1 MSKLAV
7 ARFLSPESKGGGNTV
22 EFAFKENS
30 FVFLPL
36 FLLSLLPPLLRGR
49 TSEQF
54 FTQLEGTGTED
65 TQLSHLSAAPS

>member
-1 MSKLAV
+1 MAILA
-7 ARFLSPESKGGGNTV
+7 AAWFLSPESKGGGETV

-36 FLLSLLPPLLRGR
+36 FLLSLLPPFLRGR
-49 TSEQF
+49 PSEQF
-54 FTQLEGTGTED
+54 FTQLEVTGTED